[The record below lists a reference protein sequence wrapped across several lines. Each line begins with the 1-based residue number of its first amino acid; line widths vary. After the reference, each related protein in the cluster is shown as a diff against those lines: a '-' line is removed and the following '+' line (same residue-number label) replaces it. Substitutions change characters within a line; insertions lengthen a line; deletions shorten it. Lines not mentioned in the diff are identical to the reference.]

1 MKSLLLIAFIY
12 ITAIQ
17 ANIIKRDS
25 SRDYYTLHFP
35 QGKQDDSTHQAAKA
49 IAHQLNTR
57 YEGQVG
63 ELKTYFVV
71 SQTKKSTIK
80 NNKRAIHN
88 QDDDQ
93 VVQLFDT
100 FKKRSLTKRSINDE
114 WSKVETIKKQVL
126 KKRTRRAVIPRAPI
140 LTSGKM
146 ILEDAQKTLKI
157 ADPGFSRQWHL
168 VNLDDFGNDI
178 NITSVWKEGI
188 TGNGTTVAILDDGLD
203 YQSRD
208 LADNFFAEGSYDFN
222 DHVDLPTPV
231 LWNDYHGTRCA
242 GQIAAVKNEACGVG
256 IAYNSKVSGIRI
268 LSGEITDVDEAAAL
282 NYNYHEN
289 HIFSCSWG
297 PPDDGR
303 TMEAPTGMLADAFKN
318 GIENGRHGKGSI
330 YVFATG
336 NGGDAGDNCNFDG
349 YTNSIY
355 TITVGALDHANRH
368 PSYAERCSAQL
379 VVTYSSGGGKSIYT
393 TNHGNEECTDIHGGT
408 SAAAPNAA
416 GIFALVLSIRPDL
429 TWRDMQHLC
438 VQTALPVDLDDSD
451 WKKLPSG
458 RMYNHKYGYGKLDT
472 WAIIQAAKKFKNV
485 NKQTHLILPVNM
497 TKTEIPDTSNGKH
510 KRALKSAVQVTESMI
525 KAAGLL
531 RLEHITA
538 TVNIEHQRRGDIQII
553 LESPSKVESELAA
566 VRHGDASN
574 QAIVDWKF
582 MSVKHW
588 EENPIGNWT
597 LLIYDEHNPT
607 TKGSLLNWTLTLFGE
622 LDPNFQGEPNYQPDV
637 NHDTTNDTPTSAL
650 KSSATPTEIKTTE
663 SHSLRPTRVK
673 PSSNATPT
681 DNISSSTSSSTASTP
696 ITHLDDEADPNNNN
710 KSSTDE
716 ENVSDNSNGNG
727 SGIVYGFIGTVAILG
742 IATGMYARKK
752 KYWRSPGIPTQSS
765 MQPSQ
770 GYEFE
775 EFKNDDDDDDEVERG
790 NNEDDD
796 DGDRG
801 STDERPLLAHQE
813 Q

>member
-1 MKSLLLIAFIY
+1 
-12 ITAIQ
+12 
-17 ANIIKRDS
+17 
-25 SRDYYTLHFP
+25 
-35 QGKQDDSTHQAAKA
+35 
-49 IAHQLNTR
+49 
-57 YEGQVG
+57 
-63 ELKTYFVV
+63 
-71 SQTKKSTIK
+71 
-80 NNKRAIHN
+80 
-88 QDDDQ
+88 
-93 VVQLFDT
+93 
-100 FKKRSLTKRSINDE
+100 
-114 WSKVETIKKQVL
+114 
-126 KKRTRRAVIPRAPI
+126 
-140 LTSGKM
+140 M
-146 ILEDAQKTLKI
+146 ILEDAQKTLNI

-242 GQIAAVKNEACGVG
+242 GQIAAVKNDACGVG

-510 KRALKSAVQVTESMI
+510 KRALKSTVQVTEGMI

-637 NHDTTNDTPTSAL
+637 SHDTTNDTPTSAL
-650 KSSATPTEIKTTE
+650 KSSATPTETKTTE

-673 PSSNATPT
+673 PSSNATST
-681 DNISSSTSSSTASTP
+681 VNTSSSTSPSTEATASTP
-696 ITHLDDEADPNNNN
+696 ITHLNDEADPNNNN
-710 KSSTDE
+710 NNKSADE
-716 ENVSDNSNGNG
+716 ENVSESSNGNG
-727 SGIVYGFIGTVAILG
+727 SGIVYGFIGTIAILG

-765 MQPSQ
+765 LQPSQ

-775 EFKNDDDDDDEVERG
+775 EFKNDEDDEVERG
-790 NNEDDD
+790 HDDDD
-796 DGDRG
+796 DGGRG